1 MKFFT
6 WLRTFLA
13 FIFHRMQVEREME
26 DELRAHLESR
36 ADDLE
41 RQGLPR
47 AEAERQARLEFG
59 GYERYKEECR
69 EALGSRV
76 LGELVADTR
85 YGLRQLRRSPGFT
98 AVAVLTLAL
107 GIGANTAIFNL
118 IDAVMLRMLP
128 VEKPGELYQV
138 QVGNADEGGGGSAGE
153 SPFPTPMWEQLRDH
167 QDVFSRI
174 FAWSGSNAFGLP
186 EWGTAAAVNEIWV
199 SGGFFSGLGLRPAA
213 GRLIA
218 DSDDRR
224 GCPAVAVLSYSFWQE
239 HYGGAK
245 SAVGSTLALGGHPFE
260 VIGVAP
266 PGFFGMEVGGKFDV
280 AAPICATAI
289 LERKE
294 PSLDNGEFSW
304 LNVGGRI
311 NPKLSRAQQ
320 TARLRILAT
329 RLFVPPNA
337 SPEER
342 DAYMKIILRLAPA
355 ATGISGLRG
364 QFGQPL
370 EILMVV
376 VGIVLLIA
384 CANLASLTLARGAA
398 RHKEIA
404 VRQALG
410 ASRTRL
416 IRQLL
421 TECALL
427 SSAGALLG
435 VLFAHWTAALLLH
448 IISTQ
453 QNTVFLLDLSL
464 NTRILGFV
472 LAIATLTSLL
482 IGLLPALRATR
493 VSLSPGVKGS
503 QSSEMGRGVAFR
515 GRQWI
520 VGSQVALSLV
530 LLVAAS
536 LLLRSFVKLATL
548 DAGFDRNNVLL
559 VATHLKPAKLPPDR
573 WIATYDVI
581 VSRLKALP
589 GVLSVGY
596 SNVTPISGALMQ
608 FGIVQSDWFKLSSP
622 SLRSKT
628 SLKAN
633 PADPVCV
640 NFVSPGYIPTLRI
653 RLLAGRSF
661 TGADLET
668 SSDVAIV
675 NETFSRRF
683 FPHMNPIGRI
693 FRTTNPGEKACEV
706 VGLIEDS
713 KYQSLREGAQAVVF
727 LPVNQ
732 LPALFGD
739 SEQLELRTAIPP
751 SALVAPVR
759 AAVGQVSSAIA
770 LEFDTLAEQVNRSL
784 FQERMLALLSGVF
797 GALALLLAMI
807 GLYGTLSYLVTQ
819 RQAEFGI
826 RMALGA
832 TRNSILGLVMRDLVT
847 VLACG
852 MAAGILISLAATR
865 VLQQVLFG
873 LGPRDMTTM
882 LLAAGVLTAVA
893 LIAGYL
899 PARRATKVDP
909 MVALR
914 YE

>member
-1 MKFFT
+1 MKALSS
-6 WLRTFLA
+6 LRSFLA
-13 FIFHRMQVEREME
+13 FIFHRAQVEREME

-47 AEAERQARLEFG
+47 VEAERQARIEFG

-69 EALGSRV
+69 EALGSRL
-76 LGELVADTR
+76 LGEFVADTR
-85 YGLRQLRRSPGFT
+85 YGLRQLRRTPGFT

-107 GIGANTAIFNL
+107 GIGANTAIFTL
-118 IDAVMLRMLP
+118 MDTVILRRLP
-128 VEKPGELYQV
+128 VEKPSELYQV
-138 QVGNADEGGGGSAGE
+138 QVGNADEGGGGGE
-153 SPFPTPMWEQLRDH
+153 SPFPTPMWGQLRDH
-167 QDVFSRI
+167 QDVFSRV
-174 FAWSGSNAFGLP
+174 FAWSGRNAFGLP
-186 EWGTAAAVNEIWV
+186 EWGTGAAVSEIWV

-245 SAVGSTLALGGHPFE
+245 SAVGSTLALGSHPFE

-280 AAPICATAI
+280 AAPVCATAI

-294 PSLDNGEFSW
+294 PSLDNVEFSW

-337 SPEER
+337 SPAER
-342 DAYMKIILRLAPA
+342 DAYMKIILRFVPA
-355 ATGISGLRG
+355 ATGISGLRS

-370 EILMVV
+370 QILMVV

-435 VLFAHWTAALLLH
+435 VLLAHWTAALLLH

-453 QNTVFLLDLSL
+453 QNTVFFLDLSL
-464 NTRILGFV
+464 NTRTLGFV

-493 VSLSPGVKGS
+493 VSLGSGVKGS
-503 QSSEMGRGVAFR
+503 QSSEMGRGVGFR

-530 LLVAAS
+530 LLVAAG
-536 LLLRSFVKLATL
+536 LLLRSLVKLATL

-559 VATHLKPAKLPPDR
+559 VATHLKPAKVPPDR
-573 WIATYDVI
+573 WLATYSDI
-581 VSRLKALP
+581 ESRLKALP

-596 SNVTPISGALMQ
+596 SNNTPISGGLME
-608 FGIVQSDWFKLSSP
+608 FSNVQSDWFKLS
-622 SLRSKT
+622 T
-628 SLKAN
+628 SLTSSTSVKAN
-633 PADPVCV
+633 PVAPVYA
-640 NFVSPGYIPTLRI
+640 NFISPGYIPTLRI
-653 RLLAGRSF
+653 RLLAGRNF

-668 SSDVAIV
+668 SSDMAIV

-693 FRTTNPGEKACEV
+693 FRMNNPGEKAYEV
-706 VGLIEDS
+706 VGLVQDS

-727 LPVNQ
+727 LPANQ

-751 SALVAPVR
+751 SAMVAPVR
-759 AAVGQVSSAIA
+759 AAVDEVSSAIT
-770 LEFDTLAEQVNRSL
+770 LKFDTLAEQVNRSL
-784 FQERMLALLSGVF
+784 FQERMLALLSGFF

-819 RQAEFGI
+819 RQTEFGV

-832 TRNSILGLVMRDLVT
+832 TRSSILGLVMRDLVA
-847 VLACG
+847 VLAG
-852 MAAGILISLAATR
+852 GLAAGILISLAATR
-865 VLQQVLFG
+865 VLQQMLFG
-873 LGPRDMTTM
+873 LGPRDATTM
-882 LLAAGVLTAVA
+882 LLAAGVLSAVSLLA
-893 LIAGYL
+893 CYI

>member
-1 MKFFT
+1 MSRLFRRRKRMMED
-6 WLRTFLA
+6 LDQDIRD
-13 FIFHRMQVEREME
+13 FIERETQDNIERGMPPE
-26 DELRAHLESR
+26 EARYAALRK
-36 ADDLE
+36 
-41 RQGLPR
+41 
-47 AEAERQARLEFG
+47 FG
-59 GYERYKEECR
+59 NVTRVKEETW
-69 EALGSRV
+69 EVWSFFWLEQLWQDV
-76 LGELVADTR
+76 LF
-85 YGLRQLRRSPGFT
+85 GLRQLRRSPGFS

-107 GIGANTAIFNL
+107 GIGANTAIFAL
-118 IDAVMLRMLP
+118 MDTVVLRRLP
-128 VEKPGELYQV
+128 VEKPSELYQV
-138 QVGNADEGGGGSAGE
+138 QVGNADEGGGGGGGE

-167 QDVFSRI
+167 QDVFSRV
-174 FAWSGSNAFGLP
+174 FAWSGRNAFGLP
-186 EWGTAAAVNEIWV
+186 EWGTGAAVSEIWV

-213 GRLIA
+213 GRLIT

-245 SAVGSTLALGGHPFE
+245 SAVGSTLALGSHPFE

-266 PGFFGMEVGGKFDV
+266 PSFFGMEVGGKFDV

-320 TARLRILAT
+320 TARLRILAA

-342 DAYMKIILRLAPA
+342 DAYMRIILRLAPA

-364 QFGQPL
+364 QFSQPL
-370 EILMVV
+370 QILMMV

-435 VLFAHWTAALLLH
+435 VLLAHWTAALLLH

-453 QNTVFLLDLSL
+453 QNTVFFLDLSL
-464 NTRILGFV
+464 NTLTLGFV

-482 IGLLPALRATR
+482 IGLLPALRTTR
-493 VSLSPGVKGS
+493 VSLSSGVRGS
-503 QSSEMGRGVAFR
+503 QSSEVGRGVGFR
-515 GRQWI
+515 CRQWI

-530 LLVAAS
+530 LLVAAG

-548 DAGFDRNNVLL
+548 DAGFNRNNVLL

-573 WIATYDVI
+573 WIATYDMI

-608 FGIVQSDWFKLSSP
+608 FGIVQSDWFELSTP
-622 SLRSKT
+622 SLTSST
-628 SLKAN
+628 SLKPS

-640 NFVSPGYIPTLRI
+640 NFISPGYIPTLRI
-653 RLLAGRSF
+653 RLLAGRNF
-661 TGADLET
+661 TGADLEA

-683 FPHMNPIGRI
+683 FPHTNPIGRI
-693 FRTTNPGEKACEV
+693 FRTNNPGEKAYEV

-713 KYQSLREGAQAVVF
+713 KYQSLREGAQAILF
-727 LPVNQ
+727 LPASQ

-739 SEQLELRTAIPP
+739 SEQLELRTAILP

-759 AAVGQVSSAIA
+759 AAVDEVSSAIA

-784 FQERMLALLSGVF
+784 FQERMLVLFSGFF

-832 TRNSILGLVMRDLVT
+832 TRNSILGLVMRDLVA
-847 VLACG
+847 VLAG
-852 MAAGILISLAATR
+852 GLAAGVLISLAATR
-865 VLQQVLFG
+865 VLQQMLFG
-873 LGPRDMTTM
+873 LGPRDATTM
-882 LLAAGVLTAVA
+882 FLAAGVLSAVA